1 MTHLLTCPA
10 CGPFGIRARRRNR
23 RAADAALVR
32 FHSQLAAEVRAERA
46 AARYRHPAAQAGRAW
61 AALFAPAV
69 PARTDPMREL
79 IARAGVVALHSH
91 TADEPCDDTCSVYER
106 AHA

>member
-1 MTHLLTCPA
+1 MTHLLCCPA

-23 RAADAALVR
+23 RAADAGLVR
-32 FHSQLAAEVRAERA
+32 FWAQLADEVRAERA
-46 AARYRHPAAQAGRAW
+46 AARRER
-61 AALFAPAV
+61 LRTVFAPA
-69 PARTDPMREL
+69 DPLREL

-106 AHA
+106 PSA

>member
-23 RAADAALVR
+23 RAADAGLVR
-32 FHSQLAAEVRAERA
+32 FWAQLADEVRAERA
-46 AARYRHPAAQAGRAW
+46 AARRDRHPAAQAGQAW
-61 AALFAPAV
+61 AALFAPA
-69 PARTDPMREL
+69 DPLPEL

-91 TADEPCDDTCSVYER
+91 TADEPCDDTCSVYVR
-106 AHA
+106 PSA

>member
-1 MTHLLTCPA
+1 MTHLLCCPA

-32 FHSQLAAEVRAERA
+32 FHAQLAAEVRAERA
-46 AARYRHPAAQAGRAW
+46 AARREKLR
-61 AALFAPAV
+61 ALFVVATPV
-69 PARTDPMREL
+69 DPWREL